1 MQNRITDG
9 LALDEYMIWTLDFTE
24 NSCVKIYIEIQNAHI
39 ISQKSQ
45 LMHGDEVGMGN
56 KMVEWGKLRGR
67 DMRGRKGTGMGLV
80 GVVEIGMMRIPAQVS
95 RCDN

>member
-24 NSCVKIYIEIQNAHI
+24 NGCVKIYIEIQNAHI

-80 GVVEIGMMRIPAQVS
+80 GVVEIGMTRIPAQVS